1 MKTVAV
7 ILARGGSK
15 GVPQKNIRNI
25 AGKPLIAHSIETAM
39 NSFVSEVWVST
50 DCPTIAHVSEMFG
63 ASLLERPRE
72 LATDESTSESALL
85 HFSQQV
91 DFDKLVFIQPTSPLL
106 QSHHIN
112 GGLELSN
119 QYDSVFSAY
128 REHFLPRW
136 SLELNPVN
144 FDNQNRARRQ
154 DREDN
159 YVENG
164 AFYITT
170 KNILQNSGVR
180 VSGNIGVYEMSQFES
195 FQIDTLEDFLFIER
209 LM

>member
-1 MKTVAV
+1 
-7 ILARGGSK
+7 
-15 GVPQKNIRNI
+15 
-25 AGKPLIAHSIETAM
+25 M

-50 DCPTIAHVSEMFG
+50 DCPTIGHVSEMFG

-164 AFYITT
+164 AFYITR
-170 KNILQNSGVR
+170 KNMLQNSGVR